1 MYLEVKGFTKEDI
14 AEVERKRGKQI
25 VNGNGEYFEVVAV
38 KLFVDRIADLDNAYA
53 VNVFGTLG
61 EATAFAAK
69 MNAKEVDWGVDQ
81 SKVTMHVVKAR
92 QADWML

>member
-1 MYLEVKGFTKEDI
+1 MYQEVKGFTREDI
-14 AEVERKRGKQI
+14 EEVERKRGAQI

-38 KLFVDRIADLDNAYA
+38 KLFVDQIADLDKAYA

-81 SKVTMHVVKAR
+81 SRMTMHVVKAR